1 MEIVNKSYK
10 VAIDAINRHTVT
22 VGRDEY
28 IATLKE
34 ASIDPDDYLRFRL
47 SQRFDRIAQSL
58 YEAHKKE
65 ALAETVGGY
74 LKKLSEQLQK
84 YEAVSEETG
93 SVEQAKLT
101 LLADQ
106 VGIDLNKAH
115 EDEKRSL
122 LNLLSRSKFIRF
134 FKKRK

>member
-1 MEIVNKSYK
+1 MKHI
-10 VAIDAINRHTVT
+10 
-22 VGRDEY
+22 
-28 IATLKE
+28 
-34 ASIDPDDYLRFRL
+34 
-47 SQRFDRIAQSL
+47 
-58 YEAHKKE
+58 KKKP
-65 ALAETVGGY
+65 LPKQGGY

-93 SVEQAKLT
+93 SVEQAKLA

-106 VGIDLNKAH
+106 VGVDLNKAH

-122 LNLLSRSKFIRF
+122 LKLLSCSKFIRF

>member
-47 SQRFDRIAQSL
+47 SQRIDKIAQSL
-58 YEAHKKE
+58 YEAHKKKP
-65 ALAETVGGY
+65 LP
-74 LKKLSEQLQK
+74 K
-84 YEAVSEETG
+84 
-93 SVEQAKLT
+93 QAG
-101 LLADQ
+101 A
-106 VGIDLNKAH
+106 I
-115 EDEKRSL
+115 
-122 LNLLSRSKFIRF
+122 
-134 FKKRK
+134 